1 MPIIVSVWPR
11 IHNTISSARYNTRH
25 CLKSFIKD
33 PPLAHTHTSPSL
45 LHMASIMMLIAV
57 VLSCVYLSSATYL
70 PPCGPPDAPG
80 YGSFYP
86 QKKHYS
92 IGTVVRFSCKD
103 GFLLKGYSFTKC
115 IYSRSL
121 RKAVWKF
128 NTPVCK
134 RELAI
139 NNYTFN
145 NPKLQ
150 HSMQVSHALSL
161 SIHGMEM

>member
-1 MPIIVSVWPR
+1 MVRPVCNRWEPNYTFSLTVY
-11 IHNTISSARYNTRH
+11 TT
-25 CLKSFIKD
+25 
-33 PPLAHTHTSPSL
+33 PLAQLGQYQALSCTSCIKVFYSHTHTHTDL
-45 LHMASIMMLIAV
+45 TITFANMASIMMLIAV

-86 QKKHYS
+86 QKKFYS
-92 IGTVVRFSCKD
+92 IGKVVRFSCRD

-128 NTPVCK
+128 DTPVCK
-134 RELAI
+134 REL
-139 NNYTFN
+139 
-145 NPKLQ
+145 
-150 HSMQVSHALSL
+150 VSK
-161 SIHGMEM
+161 